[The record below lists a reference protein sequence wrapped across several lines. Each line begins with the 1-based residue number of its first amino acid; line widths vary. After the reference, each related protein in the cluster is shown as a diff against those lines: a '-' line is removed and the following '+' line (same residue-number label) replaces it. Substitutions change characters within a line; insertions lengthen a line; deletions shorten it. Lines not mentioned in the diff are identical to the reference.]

1 MGDLLRELRIV
12 GVALVVLAIPG
23 FLVFKGYDAAS
34 DEKTETVPGAVSP
47 TSPADADPTKI
58 DPGESLFR
66 RENFARA
73 QRALRGRVGA
83 KALLL
88 KVTVQP
94 HAVEWHLRKGERAT
108 GFQWFAKRAELEPIQ
123 VNVVGTGSL
132 DDEDFRL
139 GRVLPSVVSKLD
151 ARVHDEDSEY
161 QTTSLVIERVPPDAY
176 LRWQIT
182 AEAEGRSGL
191 VWNANPDGRGFA
203 DPSAFARRR
212 LNGS

>member
-1 MGDLLRELRIV
+1 
-12 GVALVVLAIPG
+12 
-23 FLVFKGYDAAS
+23 
-34 DEKTETVPGAVSP
+34 VSA

-58 DPGESLFR
+58 EPGESLFV
-66 RENFARA
+66 RENLARA
-73 QRALRGRVGA
+73 QTALQRRVGRNA
-83 KALLL
+83 RVL

-108 GFQWFAKRAELEPIQ
+108 GFQWFANRTELEPIQ

-132 DDEDFRL
+132 DDEDFTL
-139 GRVLPSVVSKLD
+139 GRVRPSVVSRLD

-161 QTTSLVIERVPPDAY
+161 QTTSLVMERVPPDAY

-203 DPSAFARRR
+203 DPSEFARRR